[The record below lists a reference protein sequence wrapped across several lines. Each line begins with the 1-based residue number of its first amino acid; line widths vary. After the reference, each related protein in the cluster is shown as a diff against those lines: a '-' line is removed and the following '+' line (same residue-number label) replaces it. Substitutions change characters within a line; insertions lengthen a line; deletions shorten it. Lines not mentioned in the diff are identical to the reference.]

1 MHELIKFKIIKIL
14 YIHNIV
20 YAPSI
25 KKLIKDL
32 LYFVV

>member
-1 MHELIKFKIIKIL
+1 MHELIEFKIIKIL

-20 YAPSI
+20 HASSI

-32 LYFVV
+32 PYFVA